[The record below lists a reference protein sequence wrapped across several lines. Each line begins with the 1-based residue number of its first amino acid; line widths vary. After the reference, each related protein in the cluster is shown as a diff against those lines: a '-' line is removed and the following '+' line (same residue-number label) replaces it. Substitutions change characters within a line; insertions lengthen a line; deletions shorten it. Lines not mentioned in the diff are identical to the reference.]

1 MLSSITLGWYNGNM
15 SESLKKYNAQFLYKD
30 AQSNWLTQIR
40 SQLTIGQIAQLC
52 SFSERTIRDWQREKF
67 LIDYESVVILCGY
80 LSLPLPNIKKVD
92 KYGHT
97 SEAGKKGGRALIE
110 KYGKVPVIEVDRQ
123 RAWRHWWETYGA
135 KDNVKILQPKEI
147 HTPKISKELAELI
160 GIILGDGS
168 ITKYHV
174 AVTLNSIDD
183 FEYSRYVVSLF
194 EKIFKVQPKVYVRKQ
209 IKALDIVVA
218 RVNLVTFLI
227 ERGLVP
233 GHKVRNQ
240 VSIPKW
246 IMENSDYARACVRG
260 LVDTDGTF
268 FRHRYF
274 VKDKMYSYNKISFSS
289 ASMPLRNDVLAVLSA
304 TGIKA
309 HCSTTNVRIDAVE
322 DVKKYMKFI
331 GSSNPKHLKKH
342 RE

>member
-1 MLSSITLGWYNGNM
+1 MP
-15 SESLKKYNAQFLYKD
+15 ESLKKYNAKFQHKETQSDWL
-30 AQSNWLTQIR
+30 AQVRN
-40 SQLTIGQIAQLC
+40 QLPIKQIAQLC

-67 LIDYESVVILCGY
+67 LIDYDSVVILCNY
-80 LSLPLPNIKKVD
+80 LSLPLPDVKKVD

-97 SEAGKKGGRALIE
+97 SAAGKKGGRALIE
-110 KYGKVPVIEVDRQ
+110 KYGKVPVRETDRQ
-123 RAWRHWWETYGA
+123 KAWRHWWETSGA
-135 KDNVKILQPKEI
+135 RDNVKILQPKKLHI
-147 HTPKISKELAELI
+147 PKINKELAELI
-160 GIILGDGS
+160 GVILGDGS
-168 ITKYHV
+168 IAKYHV
-174 AVTLNSIDD
+174 AVTLNSVDD
-183 FEYSRYVVSLF
+183 LEYSHYVVSLF
-194 EKIFKVQPKVYVRKQ
+194 EKIFKVLPKVYVRKRT
-209 IKALDIVVA
+209 KALDIVVA
-218 RVNLVTFLI
+218 RVNLVSFLI

-246 IMENSDYARACVRG
+246 IMENSVYARACVRG

-268 FRHRYF
+268 FKHKYF

-289 ASMPLRNDVLAVLSA
+289 ASEPLRSDVLVVLTA
-304 TGIKA
+304 AGIKA

-322 DVKKYMKFI
+322 DVKKFMKLI